1 MVKKLGKYQ
10 SQDFYSWA
18 GLTKENHL
26 GEAGL
31 IQPQKVANLMV
42 QLMAYDRGGMNLEA
56 LLNQYPTREF
66 ESHDEYTWDVI
77 GAIRRNIPLVEARN
91 ENNVDVSTLD
101 DAVLVGANTA
111 PFYLVFAE
119 DYFGDGEVIVGNLN
133 QVYPMRILGN
143 AKFEGTNAIYKVEL
157 N

>member
-1 MVKKLGKYQ
+1 MIKKLGKYQ
-10 SQDFYSWA
+10 SQDFYSWS

-56 LLNQYPTREF
+56 LLSQYPTREF
-66 ESHDEYTWDVI
+66 ESHDDYYWDVI
-77 GAIRRNIPLVEARN
+77 GAVRRNIPLVEARR
-91 ENNVDVSTLD
+91 EDGTPVEAGSDNVGV
-101 DAVLVGANTA
+101 NTA
-111 PFYLVFAE
+111 PFYLVFDE
-119 DYFGDGEVIVGNLN
+119 DYFGDGEIIVGNLN
-133 QVYPMRILGN
+133 QVYPMRILGP
-143 AKFEGTNAIYKVEL
+143 AQYEGSRAVYKVEL